1 MTKELHQLIGVIQ
14 RNCTIADA
22 RHAREMS
29 LCTYLLEMR
38 EFYRWEQGIPL
49 GETMARGDVGA
60 WLSEREALWETLAE
74 ENYDPLPVAGE
85 EFDPFASVAINQR
98 LAPHGLVYGA
108 GIGRFGKPHFF
119 LGQLEHSEQHDGIT
133 VHVSSCEYARDLV
146 APPAMLLDNT
156 VYLRQESMRRAVW
169 EQIEEWR
176 WNHQGNQAMTRALT
190 GFDLERD
197 PEGCLDH
204 FTRYASR
211 IAILHETGEAQAER
225 LLGEAWP
232 RMLASVSRRKAEFQ
246 ARAVRDLLA
255 DCLTTLPGLLK
266 QAEAPAIHFFFAGF
280 SGLRRHLFPEALTA
294 YQAWLLSNDTQTLEQ
309 LAQRGV
315 AQWLDVAQ
323 RMLALHAERGV
334 NAGPFIESLLECND
348 TCITLPVH

>member
-1 MTKELHQLIGVIQ
+1 MLNIGSLAATVQKNCDISDAQYAGDYSLCIFLLKMREYFRWEHQLSFAGSLP
-14 RNCTIADA
+14 
-22 RHAREMS
+22 RE
-29 LCTYLLEMR
+29 R
-38 EFYRWEQGIPL
+38 VGRWMQ
-49 GETMARGDVGA
+49 
-60 WLSEREALWETLAE
+60 EREQLWETLE
-74 ENYDPLPVAGE
+74 GLPFEAIRLPDRSV
-85 EFDPFASVAINQR
+85 DPFDSAAINQA
-98 LAPHGLVYGA
+98 LLPQGYVYSAGL
-108 GIGRFGKPHFF
+108 GRFGKPHFF
-119 LGQLEHSEQHDGIT
+119 LGQLEHSEQHDGVTI
-133 VHVSSCEYARDLV
+133 HISSCEYARDLV

-309 LAQRGV
+309 LAQRGA

-323 RMLALHAERGV
+323 RMLALHAQRGA

-348 TCITLPVH
+348 TCTALPVH